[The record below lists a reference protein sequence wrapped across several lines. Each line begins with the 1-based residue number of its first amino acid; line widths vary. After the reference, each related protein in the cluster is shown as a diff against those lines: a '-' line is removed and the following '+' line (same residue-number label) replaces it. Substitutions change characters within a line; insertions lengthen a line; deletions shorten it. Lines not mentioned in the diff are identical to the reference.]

1 MVYVRTTVGGQ
12 NWAHVRARANPEP
25 VHGPDKVPGRDT
37 PLIRRCDPGWFDTS
51 PPPSVHYLKPLGFQ
65 KNQRMLLAREFVSYL
80 SRQIVRKLTP
90 QVLETPNPQ
99 AVAEIVDHIIT
110 EELTIEDRLNEE
122 VRDILGQYSDYMRR
136 EGVSY
141 QEMFRRTKNQLI
153 AQRKVIRASGRDTG
167 DQMKLSRD
175 KISDMS
181 HKIVA
186 ALRKSRELRVKKD
199 ANDVRLEIV
208 RAITELLTAE
218 EKVDR
223 LSRDKVRSQKRD
235 IPEGSEEWDL
245 LQKRYYAEE
254 LKKLGIDLTR

>member
-1 MVYVRTTVGGQ
+1 
-12 NWAHVRARANPEP
+12 
-25 VHGPDKVPGRDT
+25 
-37 PLIRRCDPGWFDTS
+37 
-51 PPPSVHYLKPLGFQ
+51 
-65 KNQRMLLAREFVSYL
+65 MLLAGEFVSYL

-90 QVLETPNPQ
+90 QVIETPNPQ

-186 ALRKSRELRVKKD
+186 ALRKSRELRVKKE
-199 ANDVRLEIV
+199 ANEVRLDIV

-223 LSRDKVRSQKRD
+223 LARDKVRSQKRE